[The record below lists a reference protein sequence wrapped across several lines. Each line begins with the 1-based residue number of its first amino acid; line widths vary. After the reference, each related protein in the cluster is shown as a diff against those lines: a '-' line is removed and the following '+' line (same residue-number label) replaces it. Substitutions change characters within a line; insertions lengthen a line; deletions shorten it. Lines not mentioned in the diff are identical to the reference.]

1 MGDLGVDKIDL
12 LKVDVE
18 GAELVST
25 LLEQRN
31 ISLADVVSAEAFP

>member
-1 MGDLGVDKIDL
+1 MSNLGVDKIDL

-25 LLEQRN
+25 AAILTPQLCRRRFG
-31 ISLADVVSAEAFP
+31 SFFC